1 MKKLFGVSIG
11 SIFIYFILSVC
22 RMNLSTLNNVLEN
35 NTMKLFFI
43 ASFTFVLCF
52 VSYIN
57 ISLESKGL
65 YYREYEYFP
74 KRYLVQMMF
83 WFGIGFNY
91 LTPPFYQMNFQGE
104 LLSILFDMAFYY
116 SMISLCVFGIRLV
129 EKIIRKQKLKKLKE
143 QKSSSKPYFYSDN
156 PVSNNREDKLHREKF
171 VNHVVDNLSKMKDE
185 NLTIGF
191 YGKWGTGK
199 TSIFKMIKETI
210 ENDNRKKDE
219 YLIFEFKP
227 WYFGKE
233 NHEIIFEFL
242 EQLLNEIKKTDG
254 FDPEIEKNILKYS
267 KAFSSVSLR
276 IPGITVN
283 LKETYSFIE
292 ELFNVRSQNIKDLKE
307 EVEESLRNS
316 EKRIIVFI
324 DDIDRLNKEEI
335 QMVFRL
341 VRLICDFP
349 NITYIVA
356 LDEEI
361 VTAALAELHGKD
373 ENVDAKK
380 IGRDYLEKFIQ
391 IPLYIPET
399 DVYSMNEMLWN
410 GIRDILEENGLSR
423 ESDFLNLESSST
435 KRCIDLQK
443 LGFTPRNINRYLNTV
458 KFMVPLLKHE
468 TNIDD
473 LLYLLLIKIGSPGLY
488 EKIRLSPMVFIESD
502 LKDKDLVSRIEKEL
516 FGYKDIIMRIFPEFG
531 RDSNNGKERY
541 AIERKNRICS
551 KDYFKRYFMYD
562 ISESERKVSVFIK
575 ELKVQNIK
583 VLSKEF
589 EGFLNLYSTE
599 KIFSIIEYNIDKLT
613 KLESQ
618 NMIKVIQSGLN
629 KERENSLNYYT
640 GEYIRILSLLSI
652 YLGGENDN
660 PIFSNKLDLWLINRV
675 YKTLNSY
682 YLYGNKIS
690 TINLVKED
698 MVNSFIFNLENKVK
712 EYCSSNT
719 LENIFGGYSI
729 EEGAEFI
736 SLWDKFEVV
745 EKKRKITNAWM
756 EHKEE
761 FEKLIGLILYSKDN
775 KGGVLSRYSKI
786 IELIDIEIINR
797 NLKEIKGYDKEI
809 YPNSHEL
816 LAIGEY
822 VIETELLYRLKI
834 EEDECLRNEDFIS
847 YSIGLRRNLEA
858 LQKYGDKNIK
868 DKINNYLENIEKHNK
883 EIGKRKEEDDEL
895 RREIE
900 SELNSK

>member
-1 MKKLFGVSIG
+1 MNINIKKLFGVGIG

-22 RMNLSTLNNVLEN
+22 RMNLSTLNSLIEN
-35 NTMKLFFI
+35 NMMKLFFI
-43 ASFTFVLCF
+43 VSFTFALCF

-57 ISLESKGL
+57 INLERRGL
-65 YYREYEYFP
+65 YYKEYGYLP

-83 WFGIGFNY
+83 WLGIGFNY
-91 LTPPFYQMNFQGE
+91 LTPPFYQMDFQGN

-116 SMISLCVFGIRLV
+116 SLISLGLFGILLIK
-129 EKIIRKQKLKKLKE
+129 KIVRKQKTKKLQE

-156 PVSNNREDKLHREKF
+156 PVSNNRDDKLNREKF
-171 VNHVVDNLSKMKDE
+171 VNNVVSNLYKMKEE

-199 TSIFKMIKETI
+199 TSIFKMIKKTI
-210 ENDNRKKDE
+210 ENDDDKKNE

-227 WYFGKE
+227 WYFGKD
-233 NHEIIFEFL
+233 NHEIVVEFL
-242 EQLLNEIKKTDG
+242 EQLLNEIKRSRG
-254 FDPEIEKNILKYS
+254 FDPHIEKNIIQYS

-283 LKETYSFIE
+283 FKETHSLIE
-292 ELFNVRSQNIKDLKE
+292 ELFDTKSKNIKDLKD

-316 EKRIIVFI
+316 SKRIIVFI

-361 VTAALAELHGKD
+361 VAAALAELHGKD
-373 ENVDAKK
+373 VGVDAKK

-399 DVYSMNEMLWN
+399 DAYSMNEMLWN

-423 ESDFLNLESSST
+423 ESDFLTLESSST

-443 LGFTPRNINRYLNTV
+443 LGFTPRNIYRYLNTA
-458 KFMVPLLKHE
+458 KFMVPLMKHE

-488 EKIRLSPMVFIESD
+488 EKIRLSPTVFIEPD
-502 LKDKDLVSRIEKEL
+502 VGDKDLLGRIKKDF
-516 FGYKDIIMRIFPEFG
+516 FGYKDIIMKIFPEFD
-531 RDSNNGKERY
+531 RESNGSKESY

-551 KDYFKRYFMYD
+551 KDYFKRYFTYD
-562 ISESERKVSVFIK
+562 ISDSERKVSIFIK
-575 ELKVQNIK
+575 KLKVKNIE

-589 EGFLNLYSTE
+589 EGFLHLYSKE

-613 KLESQ
+613 KIESQ
-618 NMIKVIQSGLN
+618 NLIKVIQSGLN

-652 YLGGENDN
+652 YLGEENDN
-660 PIFSNKLDLWLINRV
+660 PIFSSKFDLWLINRV
-675 YKTLNSY
+675 YKILDSY
-682 YLYGNKIS
+682 YLYSSKIS
-690 TINLVKED
+690 TINVVKDE
-698 MVNSFIFNLENKVK
+698 MVNSFIFNLENRVK

-719 LENIFGGYSI
+719 LENIFGEYAI

-736 SLWDKFEVV
+736 SLWNKFEVV
-745 EKKRKITNAWM
+745 EKKREITKTWIR
-756 EHKEE
+756 HKAE
-761 FEKLIGLILYSKDN
+761 FEKLVGLLLYSNDN
-775 KGGVLSRYSKI
+775 KSGALSKYSKV

-797 NLKEIKGYDKEI
+797 NLKEIKGYDKKD
-809 YPNSHEL
+809 YPNSYEL
-816 LAIGEY
+816 LAISEY
-822 VIETELLYRLKI
+822 AIEKELFHRLQS
-834 EEDECLRNEDFIS
+834 EEDECLRNEDIIS
-847 YSIGLRRNLEA
+847 YSIGLRRNLEV
-858 LQKYGDKNIK
+858 LQKYGDENIK
-868 DKINNYLENIEKHNK
+868 SKINDYLKSVKKHNK
-883 EIGKRKEEDDEL
+883 EIAKIKAKMM
-895 RREIE
+895 
-900 SELNSK
+900 N